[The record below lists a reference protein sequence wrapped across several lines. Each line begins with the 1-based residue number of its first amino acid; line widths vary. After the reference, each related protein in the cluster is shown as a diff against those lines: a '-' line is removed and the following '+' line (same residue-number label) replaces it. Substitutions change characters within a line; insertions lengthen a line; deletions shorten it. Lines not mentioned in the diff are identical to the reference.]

1 MTTKLSEK
9 KRLEHEERALRT
21 AQGIAQVDRV
31 MLQEDLTSK
40 DLYISNVR
48 PDPKQPRRFYP
59 EDEHELAELAESI
72 GRNGLLQPIS
82 VRPDPENAD
91 QYIIIV
97 GERRWRAS
105 QVAGKTRI
113 RAVIHQMDE
122 YAIRAAQY
130 AENNKRSDVSDVA
143 RARSLQAMYEEERG
157 RGGGWAEVAKAS
169 GITRMH
175 VNRLT
180 SLLRLPDTVVEM
192 IDRRLLASAHGY
204 EIVRVV
210 NHMTDEE
217 IVRLAKSCRK
227 PKRGEAFARSVESLR
242 EQINEYLDRIQ
253 ARHARATVAATAAI
267 PDEINEIDEVPV
279 ATSAVFG
286 RAEQA
291 VGDNPVFGDEAMST
305 YPAQRRQGHPQHL
318 QIRPEISEGTEPGPA
333 PAPCS
338 MPPSPHHPGQ
348 RPLRQPGHSRPGRGA
363 LGGEMARRKDCALM
377 CSRSCRKSCRVCF
390 VQRKRLHSVRHLHAR
405 TLGSECRVFYY
416 YCEHTFENWDKC
428 NMLLHGRPPRQCI
441 RVHYYRRIRG
451 PVVTSCY
458 N

>member
-9 KRLEHEERALRT
+9 KRLEHEARALRT

-31 MLQEDLTSK
+31 MLQEDLASK

-48 PDPKQPRRFYP
+48 PDPEQPRRFYP

-72 GRNGLLQPIS
+72 SRNGLLQPIS

-91 QYIIIV
+91 RYVIIV

-210 NHMTDEE
+210 NHMADEE
-217 IVRLAKSCRK
+217 ILRLAESCRK

-242 EQINEYLDRIQ
+242 EQINEHLDRIQ
-253 ARHARATVAATAAI
+253 ARHVRATVAATAPI
-267 PDEINEIDEVPV
+267 PDEIGEGPV
-279 ATSAVFG
+279 ATPAVFG

-291 VGDNPVFGDEAMST
+291 MGNDTVRDGENREHQPRTVQAAGTSQES
-305 YPAQRRQGHPQHL
+305 PGV
-318 QIRPEISEGTEPGPA
+318 RPEISEGTEPALARTVSLFEAAIAASSGPVA
-333 PAPCS
+333 SLPAGS
-338 MPPSPHHPGQ
+338 LQTKAGADMAETEGLRPHVQQIVQEIMSGLL
-348 RPLRQPGHSRPGRGA
+348 RPKETVALRQA
-363 LGGEMARRKDCALM
+363 LV
-377 CSRSCRKSCRVCF
+377 RSD
-390 VQRKRLHSVRHLHAR
+390 
-405 TLGSECRVFYY
+405 T
-416 YCEHTFENWDKC
+416 
-428 NMLLHGRPPRQCI
+428 RQ
-441 RVHYYRRIRG
+441 
-451 PVVTSCY
+451 
-458 N
+458 